1 MTNRKYT
8 VVTGA
13 SSGIGYETAKAF
25 AARDKNLI
33 LVARRKNNLTQLKKE
48 ILTLNENVD
57 VLIFPTDL
65 SVRENVLQ
73 LFDDLEPYELETW
86 INNAGFGMYG
96 DLENNDLAKVEEI
109 VQLNVE
115 ALTLLSTLFVK
126 KYRYVAGT
134 QLINISSAGGYTIVP
149 TAVVY
154 CATKFYVSA
163 FTEGLAHELI
173 QSKSEMRAKV
183 LAPAATKTE
192 FGQKAND
199 LDTYDYDQAFGIY
212 HTSQQMAQFL
222 LSLYDSDLSVGHVNR
237 ETFKFELSDTLL
249 PYAGQSKRNQN
260 QVLDSSGDKE

>member
-126 KYRYVAGT
+126 NIGT
-134 QLINISSAGGYTIVP
+134 
-149 TAVVY
+149 
-154 CATKFYVSA
+154 
-163 FTEGLAHELI
+163 
-173 QSKSEMRAKV
+173 
-183 LAPAATKTE
+183 
-192 FGQKAND
+192 
-199 LDTYDYDQAFGIY
+199 
-212 HTSQQMAQFL
+212 
-222 LSLYDSDLSVGHVNR
+222 
-237 ETFKFELSDTLL
+237 
-249 PYAGQSKRNQN
+249 
-260 QVLDSSGDKE
+260 